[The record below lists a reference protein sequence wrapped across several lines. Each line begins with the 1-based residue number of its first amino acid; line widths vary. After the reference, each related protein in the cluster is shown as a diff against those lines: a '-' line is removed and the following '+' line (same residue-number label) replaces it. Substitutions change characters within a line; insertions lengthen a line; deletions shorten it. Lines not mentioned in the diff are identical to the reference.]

1 MHDQIRPLT
10 TNLRKKKVKLVLN
23 KGLKAAGMKKADQP
37 EVKCRLNGKEG
48 LCWKYVMG
56 SCPLGSKCKFVHPPA
71 KQLPASLITKALPTL
86 TKLAKGFKKC
96 SSQGEEGRGQQ
107 DTQVQWS

>member
-10 TNLRKKKVKLVLN
+10 ANLRKKKAELVLN
-23 KGLKAAGMKKADQP
+23 KGLTAAGMTIADLP

-56 SCPLGSKCKFVHPPA
+56 NCLLGKKCKFVHPPA

-86 TKLAKGFKKC
+86 TKLAKGFEKC
-96 SSQGEEGRGQQ
+96 LSQGEEGGGQQ